1 MPSSNVI
8 FEKKFSY
15 FTIADMVDI
24 QDESV
29 EYRAND
35 SQESSSKWYSNA
47 LEKFECL
54 RCYGSYHHFD
64 IVCEPFKRL
73 CVSKMHTFF
82 AFHGADYVLYGDMLE
97 LSKGAMY

>member
-1 MPSSNVI
+1 MPNSNVI
-8 FEKKFSY
+8 FEKKFPH
-15 FTIADMVDI
+15 FAIADMVDI
-24 QDESV
+24 QDEVV

-54 RCYGSYHHFD
+54 RCYGSYRHFD

-73 CVSKMHTFF
+73 CVSKNAQLFCISRRRF
-82 AFHGADYVLYGDMLE
+82 CIIR
-97 LSKGAMY
+97 